1 MATTTGVCNFLADL
15 SVKPKRSPILQTL
28 AVSAEPATATTRW
41 RRKKIE
47 RVDVEES
54 QECRGKRK
62 SRKDYSEEAKHMI
75 RSEGSLE
82 PRCSPLPLYIP
93 EIDGVGLGLIMQYQR
108 LGN

>member
-75 RSEGSLE
+75 RSEGGLE
-82 PRCSPLPLYIP
+82 PRWSPLPLYISL
-93 EIDGVGLGLIMQYQR
+93 VSCLNHYCT
-108 LGN
+108 